1 VELVVEQPLQGQ
13 VEQDQLVLL
22 ELLVELEHQTK
33 LQVLMFHTQVVEVVR
48 QMHLLQVEQVEQV
61 VVEQELLV

>member
-1 VELVVEQPLQGQ
+1 MEPVVERPVQDQ

-33 LQVLMFHTQVVEVVR
+33 LQVLMFHTQVVEVVK
-48 QMHLLQVEQVEQV
+48 QMHLLQVEQEELV
-61 VVEQELLV
+61 VVEQELLI